1 MAFALAVR
9 QPALA
14 RLLSWP
20 QLSNTPWQQQRSP
33 GHSMFKKIRILIWL
47 YILVLVA
54 GGTWLTSERSTDWN
68 DPLWLVVYP
77 IAGDHSPSTKKFVG
91 ALKENDFQDVEVFF
105 KRQGK
110 RYGLAIKTPVVVKL
124 AQPLVEGPPPP
135 PKEPGVLGIMA
146 WSLHMR
152 YWAWSAAR
160 EQSDL
165 PADIRMFVTFHD
177 PKKHSGGH
185 DSLAIR
191 EGLIGIVNAFASKRH
206 LRRNNVIIA
215 HETLHTVGATDKYDF
230 SSNLPIFPEGYAE
243 PDASPRYPQRLA
255 EIMGGRRPV
264 SANSAAMPKSLKKV
278 VVGATTALEIRWTQ

>member
-1 MAFALAVR
+1 
-9 QPALA
+9 
-14 RLLSWP
+14 
-20 QLSNTPWQQQRSP
+20 
-33 GHSMFKKIRILIWL
+33 
-47 YILVLVA
+47 
-54 GGTWLTSERSTDWN
+54 
-68 DPLWLVVYP
+68 
-77 IAGDHSPSTKKFVG
+77 
-91 ALKENDFQDVEVFF
+91 
-105 KRQGK
+105 
-110 RYGLAIKTPVVVKL
+110 
-124 AQPLVEGPPPP
+124 
-135 PKEPGVLGIMA
+135 
-146 WSLHMR
+146 MR

-206 LRRNNVIIA
+206 LRSNNVIIA